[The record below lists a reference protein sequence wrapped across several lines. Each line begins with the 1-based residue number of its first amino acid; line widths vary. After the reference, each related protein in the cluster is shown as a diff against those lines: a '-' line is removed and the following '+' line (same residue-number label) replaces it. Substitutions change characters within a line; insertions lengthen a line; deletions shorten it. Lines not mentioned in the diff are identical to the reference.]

1 MHIMTV
7 TAFVQYLNE
16 TFRAIWDAQQ
26 VAIEG
31 EVTGY
36 RLSAG
41 QWVNFD
47 LKDDQALVSVF
58 LPAAKCSLPLQD
70 GMRLRVFGW
79 PRLYPKYGKFS
90 LNAERLELVGEGAL
104 QKALLFLRQKLEAEG
119 LFDPARKRVLPRF
132 PKRIALIAS
141 RESAAF
147 GDFIRILNER
157 WSGLEIDLYHVLVQ
171 GDQAPPQIVTAVAR
185 AQKEHAKNPYDA
197 LILTR
202 GGGSFEELM
211 VFNDERVVRALF
223 GSKIPT
229 LVGIGHERDLTF
241 AEEVADVRGSTP
253 TDCARRLVPD
263 KIDVLYE
270 IAQAEQRILERFQA
284 SLLYY
289 RQKIDAVVVRA
300 DHWLS
305 GLHLRLEHL
314 IARIDREGQ
323 DWLTRLDD
331 RLMTLKRLLE
341 SYNPRAVL
349 ERGYA
354 LIYDAEGRACA
365 DRARLAKTSS
375 ITIELR
381 DGKIGATIHA
391 SSEQPSLL

>member
-16 TFRAIWDAQQ
+16 TFRAIWDAQEI
-26 VAIEG
+26 AIEG

-79 PRLYPKYGKFS
+79 PRVYPKYGKFS
-90 LNAERLELVGEGAL
+90 INAERLELVGEGAL
-104 QKALLFLRQKLEAEG
+104 QKALLLLRQKLEAEG
-119 LFDPARKRVLPRF
+119 LFDPSRKRVLTRF
-132 PKRIALIAS
+132 PQRIALIAS

-171 GDQAPPQIVTAVAR
+171 GDQAPPQIVAAIAR
-185 AQKEHAKNPYDA
+185 AQMAHAERPYDA
-197 LILTR
+197 LVLTR
-202 GGGSFEELM
+202 GGGSLEELM

-223 GSKIPT
+223 GSRIPS

-263 KIDVLYE
+263 KIDILYE
-270 IAQAEQRILERFQA
+270 VAQAEQRILERFQA
-284 SLLYY
+284 SLYY
-289 RQKIDAVVVRA
+289 YQQKIDQVVVRA

-305 GLHLRLEHL
+305 NLHVKLEHL
-314 IARIDREGQ
+314 TARFDREGQ
-323 DWLTRLDD
+323 NWLSRLEE
-331 RLMTLKRLLE
+331 RVTTVRRLLE
-341 SYNPRAVL
+341 SFNPKAVL

-354 LIYDAEGRACA
+354 LIYDGRGRPCA
-365 DRARLAKTSS
+365 DRAKLSQERA

-381 DGKIGATIHA
+381 DGKIGATI
-391 SSEQPSLL
+391 QPSVEQGSLL

>member
-36 RLSAG
+36 RLSGG

-47 LKDDQALVSVF
+47 LKDDQTLVSVF
-58 LPAAKCSLPLQD
+58 LPAVKCGLPLQD
-70 GMRLRVFGW
+70 GMRIRVFGW
-79 PRLYPKYGKFS
+79 PRIYPKYGKFS
-90 LNAERLELVGEGAL
+90 INAERLELVGEGAL
-104 QKALLFLRQKLEAEG
+104 QKALLLLRQKFEAEG
-119 LFDPARKRVLPRF
+119 LFDPSRKRLLTRF
-132 PKRIALIAS
+132 PKRIALVAS
-141 RESAAF
+141 RESAAY

-171 GDQAPPQIVTAVAR
+171 GDQAPPQIVAAITR
-185 AQKEHAKNPYDA
+185 AQKIHQKNPYDA

-202 GGGSFEELM
+202 GGGSLEELM
-211 VFNDERVVRALF
+211 VFNDERVVRAVF

-241 AEEVADVRGSTP
+241 AEEVADIRGSTP

-263 KIDVLYE
+263 KIDILYE
-270 IAQAEQRILERFQA
+270 IAQSEQRILERFQA

-289 RQKIDAVVVRA
+289 QQKIDRVISGA

-305 GLHLRLEHL
+305 RLHVRFEQALTDV
-314 IARIDREGQ
+314 DREVQ
-323 DWLTRLDD
+323 SWLTRLDE
-331 RLMTLKRLLE
+331 RLMTVKRLLE

-354 LIYDAEGRACA
+354 LVYDGQGRPCA
-365 DRARLAKTSS
+365 DRTRLLQESA

-381 DGKIGATIHA
+381 DGKIGARIQ
-391 SSEQPSLL
+391 SSTEQGSLL

>member
-104 QKALLFLRQKLEAEG
+104 QKALLLLRQKLEAEG
-119 LFDPARKRVLPRF
+119 LFDTARKRVLPRF

-147 GDFIRILNER
+147 GDFMRILNER

-171 GDQAPPQIVTAVAR
+171 GDQAPPQIVAAVAR
-185 AQKEHAKNPYDA
+185 AQKEHVKNPYDA

-202 GGGSFEELM
+202 GGGSLEELM

-223 GSKIPT
+223 GSKVPT

-289 RQKIDAVVVRA
+289 RQKIDAVIVRA

-314 IARIDREGQ
+314 
-323 DWLTRLDD
+323 TRLND
-331 RLMTLKRLLE
+331 RLMSLKRLLE

-354 LIYDAEGRACA
+354 LIYDAEGRPCA

-381 DGKIGATIHA
+381 DGKIDATIQT
-391 SSEQPSLL
+391 SSGQPSLL